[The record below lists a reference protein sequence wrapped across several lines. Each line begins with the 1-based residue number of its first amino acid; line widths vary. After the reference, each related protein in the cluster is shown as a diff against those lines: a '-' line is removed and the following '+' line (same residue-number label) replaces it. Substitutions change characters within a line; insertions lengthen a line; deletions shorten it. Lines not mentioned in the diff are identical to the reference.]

1 MILVVIVILKKNSL
15 KLSFYFLPLIA
26 CVILFY
32 VYTGIGISFSKEGR
46 NSTLTITIGIGRGMV
61 ETGDSVIKASE
72 NVLEMNDSSDEARR
86 ESRAIEYKDEASG
99 GGEDTDLNNEDN
111 NCLWQWK
118 NQQGNWVYYPKSEN
132 DKIQKAHEKNSRGTI
147 LVRVNGDL

>member
-111 NCLWQWK
+111 NSLWQWK
-118 NQQGNWVYYPKSEN
+118 NEQGNWVNYPKSEN

-147 LVRVNGDL
+147 LVRVNGVL

>member
-1 MILVVIVILKKNSL
+1 M
-15 KLSFYFLPLIA
+15 KLSGYFLPLIA
-26 CVILFY
+26 CVIFFY
-32 VYTGIGISFSKEGR
+32 VYTGIGISFGKEGG

-61 ETGDSVIKASE
+61 ETGDRVIKASE

-111 NCLWQWK
+111 NDLWQWR
-118 NQQGNWVYYPKSEN
+118 NGQGNWASYPKSEN
-132 DKIQKAHEKNSRGTI
+132 DKIEKAYEKNSRGTV

>member
-1 MILVVIVILKKNSL
+1 
-15 KLSFYFLPLIA
+15 
-26 CVILFY
+26 
-32 VYTGIGISFSKEGR
+32 
-46 NSTLTITIGIGRGMV
+46 MV
-61 ETGDSVIKASE
+61 ETGESVIKASE

-118 NQQGNWVYYPKSEN
+118 NEQGNWVYYPKSEN